1 MRTMNK
7 KSNNVHKYDAVVI
20 GGGHAGLEAAFAL
33 AHKNHKTVLISLNK
47 ERLGMMPCNPSI
59 GGPAKG
65 IITREIDA
73 LGGMQG
79 LWADLSMI
87 QLKMLNQ
94 SKGPAVRALRA
105 QIDKEKYM
113 KIALEYVLKEPNLDL
128 IEDIAEEILVNSK
141 KEFKGIKL
149 ANGDIVEAEVCVV
162 TTGTYMDSRILRG
175 DVIKISGPD
184 NEKTTPKLSASLKEH
199 GFIIQRLK
207 TGTPPR
213 IFSDSIDYS
222 QVEQEVLSDTN
233 LSFSSRS
240 NVKLPRQIA
249 CYLTYTTPETHKIIE
264 ENLTKSAMYGGI
276 IKGIGPRYC
285 PSVEDKIVKFP
296 SKERHQIFFEP
307 ETADGSIT
315 YVNGLST
322 SMPVEVQELMIR
334 SIPGLQKCKIQKY
347 AYAIEYD
354 AIDPLQLKPTL
365 ETKIIKNFYTA
376 GQING
381 TSGYEEAAAQG
392 LIAGINAALNLEK
405 KDGIVILRNHA
416 YIGVLIDDLVTKGT
430 KEPYRML
437 TSRAE
442 YRLLLRNDN
451 ADIRL
456 AEYGY
461 KIGLIDKHQ
470 YQKVIKK
477 YELIDQEI
485 QRLHTTYL
493 SSKDPVAIKYGITTG
508 ISLLQTLARPAV
520 DPYDIIPDFPYLE
533 ELTTMVRL
541 HGYIEKQKSDANK
554 AVRLENYKIPE
565 DLDYNKINNIATE
578 AKQKLIKVKPTTI
591 GQASRISGINPAD
604 IQMLMFYL
612 ETTRKKNNA

>member
-1 MRTMNK
+1 MNK
-7 KSNNVHKYDAVVI
+7 TNNKIFDAIVV
-20 GGGHAGLEAAFAL
+20 GGGHAGLEATFAL
-33 AHKNHKTVLISLNK
+33 AKKNHKVALISLNSK
-47 ERLGMMPCNPSI
+47 RLGMMPCNPSI

-79 LWADLSMI
+79 YWADLAMI

-105 QIDKEKYM
+105 QIDKEKYS
-113 KIALEYVLKEPNLDL
+113 KIIYKDVMDNPNITL
-128 IEDIAEEILVNSK
+128 IEEMVVKVNTNNK
-141 KEFKGIKL
+141 KFQSVTL
-149 ANGDIVEAEVCVV
+149 SNGDEVFGSVCVI

-175 DVIKISGPD
+175 NQTTKSGPD
-184 NEKTTPKLSASLKEH
+184 NEKTTNLLSKSLIEN
-199 GFIIQRLK
+199 GFVLQRLK

-213 IFSDSIDYS
+213 IFSNSIDFS
-222 QVEQEVLSDTN
+222 QVQKEVIEDIN
-233 LSFSSRS
+233 LNFSSRS
-240 NVKLPRQIA
+240 NVKMPKQIA
-249 CYLTYTTPETHKIIE
+249 CYLTYTTPETHKIIN
-264 ENLTKSAMYGGI
+264 ENLDKSAMYSGLI
-276 IKGIGPRYC
+276 EGIGPRYC
-285 PSVEDKIVKFP
+285 PSIEDKIVKFAD
-296 SKERHQIFFEP
+296 KERHQIFFEP
-307 ETADGSIT
+307 ETADGEIT

-322 SMPVEVQELMIR
+322 SMPIEIQEKIVR
-334 SIPGLQKCKIQKY
+334 TIPGLKNSVIQKW

-354 AIDPLQLKPTL
+354 AIDPLQLQLTL
-365 ETKIIKNFYTA
+365 ETKIVDGLFMA

-392 LIAGINAALNLEK
+392 LIAGINAGQKLENK
-405 KDGIVILRNHA
+405 EPIVILRNHA

-456 AEYGY
+456 AEYALKTNMISKQEY
-461 KIGLIDKHQ
+461 DL
-470 YQKVIKK
+470 VTNK
-477 YELIDQEI
+477 YELIDKKIEELSNQ
-485 QRLHTTYL
+485 YL
-493 SSKDPVAIKYGITTG
+493 SGKTDLAIKYEIFDGST
-508 ISLLQTLARPAV
+508 LLKVLSRPEV
-520 DPYDIIPDFPYLE
+520 DPNDVIPGFKYIS

-541 HGYIEKQKSDANK
+541 HGYIKKQESNANK
-554 AVRLENYKIPE
+554 MIRLESYRIPD
-565 DLDYNKINNIATE
+565 DLDYNIVTNIATE
-578 AKQKLIKVKPTTI
+578 AKQKLIKVKPRTI

-612 ETTRKKNNA
+612 ESKLKNETN

>member
-1 MRTMNK
+1 MNK
-7 KSNNVHKYDAVVI
+7 KSNNVHKYDAIVI

-141 KEFKGIKL
+141 KEFKGIRL
-149 ANGDIVEAEVCVV
+149 ANGDIVEAKVCVV

-222 QVEQEVLSDTN
+222 KVEQEVLSDTN

-578 AKQKLIKVKPTTI
+578 AKQKLIKVKPATI

>member
-1 MRTMNK
+1 MKNK
-7 KSNNVHKYDAVVI
+7 YEAIVV

-33 AHKNHKTVLISLNK
+33 SHKNHETLLISFNLK
-47 ERLGMMPCNPSI
+47 RLGMMPCNPSI

-105 QIDKEKYM
+105 QIDKEKYS
-113 KIALEYVLKEPNLDL
+113 KIAYEYAAKQPKLDL
-128 IEDIAEEILVNSK
+128 LEGVVEEIITDENNNFIGVSVK
-141 KEFKGIKL
+141 DHGIIY
-149 ANGDIVEAEVCVV
+149 ADVCVV
-162 TTGTYMDSRILRG
+162 TTGTYMASRILRG
-175 DVIKISGPD
+175 ESITISGPD
-184 NEKTTPKLSASLKEH
+184 GEKTTPMLSKSLKDK

-213 IFSDSIDYS
+213 IYSDSINYDE
-222 QVEQEVLSDTN
+222 VEEEVLSDIN

-240 NVKLPRQIA
+240 NVKLPKQIA
-249 CYLTYTTPETHKIIE
+249 CYLTYTTPETHQIIRD
-264 ENLTKSAMYGGI
+264 NINRSAMYSGLI
-276 IKGIGPRYC
+276 EGIGPRYC
-285 PSVEDKIVKFP
+285 PSVEDKIVKF
-296 SKERHQIFFEP
+296 SDKERHQIFFEP
-307 ETADGSIT
+307 ETADGTIT
-315 YVNGLST
+315 YINGLST
-322 SMPVEVQELMIR
+322 SMPVEVQEKMVR
-334 SIPGLQKCKIQKY
+334 SIPGLRNARVQKW

-354 AIDPLQLKPTL
+354 AIDPLQLKSSL
-365 ETKIIKNFYTA
+365 ETKEVHGLYTA

-392 LIAGINAALNLEK
+392 LIAGINAALKLEH
-405 KDGIVILRNHA
+405 KDPIVILRNHG

-456 AEYGY
+456 AEYALKSGMITQEEY
-461 KIGLIDKHQ
+461 D
-470 YQKVIKK
+470 KVIKK
-477 YELIDQEI
+477 YKLIDDEI
-485 QRLHTTYL
+485 QRLHTTHL
-493 SSKDPVAIKYGITTG
+493 SSKSECAKKYGIYNGST
-508 ISLLQTLARPAV
+508 LLNVLARPDV
-520 DPYDIIPDFPYLE
+520 DPADVDPDFPYLE
-533 ELTTMVRL
+533 ELTIMVRL
-541 HGYIEKQKSDANK
+541 YGYIEKQKSDANK
-554 AVRLENYKIPE
+554 VVRLENYKIPE
-565 DLDYNKINNIATE
+565 DIDYKLVPNVAIE
-578 AKQKLIKVKPTTI
+578 AKQKLEKIRPSTI

-612 ETTRKKNNA
+612 ESRKGSNDKN